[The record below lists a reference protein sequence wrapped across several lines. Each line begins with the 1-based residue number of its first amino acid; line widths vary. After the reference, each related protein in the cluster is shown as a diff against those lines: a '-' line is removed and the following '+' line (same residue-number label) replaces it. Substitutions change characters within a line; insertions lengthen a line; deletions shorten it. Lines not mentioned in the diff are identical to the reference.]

1 MGTGHWSLGVFGEV
15 SFCVEAGAHAC
26 SMFFLPVARPHAS
39 GVRCVC
45 GRHELVDSAAV
56 AAIKKH
62 LFPVAHIITPNL
74 PEAALLLRRP
84 VESKVDAM
92 VEAAKVL
99 GEMGPQWVLVKGGHM
114 DGGMCSDVLFESKT
128 GKVTVIEGV
137 HIATS
142 NTHGTG
148 CTLASS
154 IAALLARGFSTVEA
168 VTKAKHFVW
177 DAIRFSAGLG
187 LGGGHGPLNHQ
198 YATAPWSSPWTD
210 RSLLRTMKPLHR
222 GKPVNYALYAVTDDA
237 MIAAQ
242 GLSLAAAVEAAIAG
256 GVSVVQLRQKGLD
269 SSVMLK
275 AANQLMAVCRP
286 RGVPLII
293 NDRVDI
299 ALACDADG
307 VHVGQD
313 DLPCDVV
320 RRMLGP
326 HKIVGVSV
334 KTRQEVAQAER
345 DGADYV
351 GSGAVYPTSTK
362 DSSAIGLEGIAQVC
376 SGSSL
381 PVVAIGG
388 LNGANC
394 GDSIAVGAAGIA
406 VVSAIFNKPD
416 PQAAAQALAATVAG
430 ALALARSKATS
441 P

>member
-1 MGTGHWSLGVFGEV
+1 MG
-15 SFCVEAGAHAC
+15 
-26 SMFFLPVARPHAS
+26 
-39 GVRCVC
+39 C
-45 GRHELVDSAAV
+45 GRHELVDSTAV

-74 PEAALLLRRP
+74 PEAALLLKKP
-84 VESKVDAM
+84 VESKVEAM

-99 GEMGPQWVLVKGGHM
+99 AGMGPQWVLVKGGHM
-114 DGGMCSDVLFESKT
+114 DGGMCSDVLLESKT
-128 GKVTVIEGV
+128 GNVTVIEGL
-137 HIATS
+137 HLATH

-154 IAALLARGFSTVEA
+154 IAALLAQGLSTVEA

-177 DAIRFSAGLG
+177 DAIRCSAGLG
-187 LGGGHGPLNHQ
+187 LGAGHGPLNHQ
-198 YATAPWSSPWTD
+198 YATAHWSSPWSE
-210 RSLLRTMKPLHR
+210 RSLCRRDKPVHR
-222 GKPVNYALYAVTDDA
+222 GKPVDYALYAVTDDA

-242 GLSLAAAVEAAIAG
+242 GLSLAAAVDAAIRG
-256 GVSVVQLRQKGLD
+256 GVTVVQLRQKEVD

-362 DSSAIGLEGIAQVC
+362 DSSAIGVKGIALVC
-376 SGSSL
+376 SGTCL

-388 LNGANC
+388 VNGANC
-394 GDSIAVGAAGIA
+394 GDSIAAGASGIA

-416 PQAAAQALAATVAG
+416 PKTAAQELAAAVHG
-430 ALALARSKATS
+430 ALARRKAA
-441 P
+441 